1 MSAANPSSSDVVLD
15 PGSRLVPAGPVQRR
29 RWRLPFDP
37 WHLALAPATFLLAA
51 PLVWMLLASFMTNEQ
66 LYKFPPTIIPG
77 SLHLDGYRY
86 LLENSDV
93 GRWFVNS
100 LIVSSVCVVANVVF
114 CSMAGYA
121 FARMRFRGSNFMLTV
136 MLVTLIIPFQ
146 LTLIPTFIIMQKL
159 GLIDTLGALIVPSL
173 VTPFGVFLLRQFFL
187 SLPPELE
194 EAAYIDGCSRWKILW
209 TIVLPL
215 ARPALATVAVITFLL
230 TWNDVSWPAIAISS
244 DTANT
249 LPLGVA
255 SFRSRSQENPSAIMA
270 VNVIATLPV
279 LLAFLAAQKTFVRS
293 IASGAVKG

>member
-1 MSAANPSSSDVVLD
+1 MSAL
-15 PGSRLVPAGPVQRR
+15 GSPARRGRGAGAGPVTRR
-29 RWRLPFDP
+29 RLKLPFDP
-37 WHLALAPATFLLAA
+37 WHLALLPATLLLAA
-51 PLVWMLLASFMTNEQ
+51 PLLWMVMASFMSSEQ
-66 LYKFPPTIIPG
+66 LYRFPPMLIPD
-77 SLHLDGYRY
+77 SLHLDGYRF
-86 LLENSDV
+86 LFENV
-93 GRWFVNS
+93 EIGTWFRNS
-100 LIVSSVCVVANVVF
+100 LIVSTVCVVANVVF

-121 FARMRFRGSNFMLTV
+121 FARMRFRGSKVMLTI
-136 MLVTLIIPFQ
+136 MLATLVIPFQ
-146 LTLIPTFIIMQKL
+146 LTLIPTFIIFQKV

-194 EAAYIDGCSRWKILW
+194 EAAYMDGCSRWKILW

-215 ARPALATVAVITFLL
+215 ARPALSTVAVVTFLL

-244 DTANT
+244 DANNT

-255 SFRSRSQENPSAIMA
+255 SFRSRSEQNPSAIMA
-270 VNVIATLPV
+270 ANVIATLPV